1 EKLGIAGL
9 SVFDVNELMGRL
21 TERAEPPRPSWL
33 EPSSLAYIIY
43 TSGTTGRPKGVMIEH
58 RSIANL
64 VASDLDEFS
73 LSPDDRVS
81 QNSSPAYDSSV
92 EEIWLALAAGAALVV
107 MDEDAARLGPDL
119 AAWLRRQRISVLCP
133 PPTLLRPIGCAD
145 PVSGLPDLPLVYV
158 R

>member
-1 EKLGIAGL
+1 LAHFLTQFVAGECVIAILLPRNTSNLYAGQLAILKSGAAYTCIDYAFPDEQIRSILRDSEASVLLTDEAGAARREKLGIAGL
-9 SVFDVNELMGRL
+9 SVFDMNELMGRL
-21 TERAEPPRPSWL
+21 TERAESPRPSWL

-81 QNSSPAYDSSV
+81 QNS
-92 EEIWLALAAGAALVV
+92 
-107 MDEDAARLGPDL
+107 
-119 AAWLRRQRISVLCP
+119 
-133 PPTLLRPIGCAD
+133 
-145 PVSGLPDLPLVYV
+145 
-158 R
+158 